1 LSIISCVMYKIILFI
16 LMFLFAS
23 CHNTGDSNSGTK
35 NSDNRSKVKSRN
47 HINGDAVSAESCRIL
62 VRGDSVFISEDSP
75 VCSKLNVQTVN
86 SREYLVEYTTSG
98 VVRPLSGHLA
108 EISTPFE
115 GRIEKSF
122 IKLGQKVNKG
132 TPLFE
137 VSSSEYLE
145 SLRMYLQALHEK
157 ELADKNYRRKEDLLH
172 SGVGSEKEYEEAKL
186 QLDLC
191 DKELEKAAAI
201 LKIYNI
207 NPADADLGQPLI
219 IRSPIRGE
227 IVKDNV
233 IVGQYLKSDSDPVT
247 TIADLDNVWIV
258 ARVKEKDLGTIGLQD
273 EVKIFTEGNPGN
285 PVKGSVDYIGN
296 MMNEQTR
303 SVEVYI
309 ECENADHFLKSG
321 MFVTVRFYH
330 NLPAVMIIPGSSVL
344 QDFNKSYLYVK
355 EGPELYVKRE
365 VTVTSIPDKKLI
377 INSGLESGK
386 TIVTEGAIYLH

>member
-1 LSIISCVMYKIILFI
+1 MVHIAACN
-16 LMFLFAS
+16 
-23 CHNTGDSNSGTK
+23 NTGNSKSDAK
-35 NSDNRSKVKSRN
+35 NSDKRMKVKSRN
-47 HINGDAVSAESCRIL
+47 HHNGEAVPAESCRIL
-62 VRGDSVFISEDSP
+62 VRGDSVFIKENSP
-75 VCSKLNVQTVN
+75 VCSKLKIQTVS
-86 SREYLVEYTTSG
+86 SREYLVELTTAG

-137 VSSSEYLE
+137 VSSSDYLE
-145 SLRMYLQALHEK
+145 SLRMYLQALREK
-157 ELADKNYRRKEDLLH
+157 ELADKNYRRKKDLMD
-172 SGVGSEKEYEEAKL
+172 SGVGSGKEYEEAKL
-186 QLDLC
+186 QFDLS

-207 NPADADLGQPLI
+207 NPANADLGQPLI
-219 IRSPIRGE
+219 IRSPISGE
-227 IVKDNV
+227 IVEDNV

-273 EVKIFTEGNPGN
+273 EVKVFTEGNPGN
-285 PVKGSVDYIGN
+285 PVNGSVDYIGN
-296 MMNEQTR
+296 MMDEQTR

-309 ECENADHFLKSG
+309 ECNNAEHFLKSG

-330 NLPAVMIIPGSSVL
+330 NLPEVMIIPGSSVL
-344 QDFNKSYLYVK
+344 QDFDKSYLYVK
-355 EGPELYVKRE
+355 EGPDLYIKRE

-377 INSGLESGK
+377 VNSGLEPGK

>member
-1 LSIISCVMYKIILFI
+1 MQKIILFI
-16 LMFLFAS
+16 LMVLFAS
-23 CHNTGDSNSGTK
+23 CNNTGNSNSDA
-35 NSDNRSKVKSRN
+35 NNPDNRSKVKSRN
-47 HINGDAVSAESCRIL
+47 RIHGDAASAESCRIL
-62 VRGDSVFISEDSP
+62 VRGDSVFITESSP
-75 VCSKLNVQTVN
+75 VCTKLKMQTVN
-86 SREYLVEYTTSG
+86 PREYLVEFTTSG
-98 VVRPLSGHLA
+98 VVKPLSGHLA

-115 GRIEKSF
+115 GRIERSF

-137 VSSSEYLE
+137 VSSSDYLE
-145 SLRMYLQALHEK
+145 SLRMYLQALHER
-157 ELADKNYRRKEDLLH
+157 ELADKNYRRKKDLYD
-172 SGVGSEKEYEEAKL
+172 SGVGSGKDYEEARL
-186 QLDLC
+186 QFDLC

-227 IVKDNV
+227 IVVDNL

-258 ARVKEKDLGTIGLQD
+258 ARVKEKDLGTIGPLD
-273 EVKIFTEGNPGN
+273 EVKIFTEGNPGE
-285 PVKGSVDYIGN
+285 PVMGSVDYIGN

-330 NLPAVMIIPGSSVL
+330 NLPEVMIIPGSSVL
-344 QDFNKSYLYVK
+344 QDFDKSYLYVK
-355 EGPELYVKRE
+355 EGPDLYIKRE

-377 INSGLESGK
+377 VNSGLEPGQ

>member
-1 LSIISCVMYKIILFI
+1 MIFI
-16 LMFLFAS
+16 AA
-23 CHNTGDSNSGTK
+23 CNNTDNSKPDSK
-35 NSDNRSKVKSRN
+35 NSDNRRKVKTRN
-47 HINGDAVSAESCRIL
+47 QTNGDAVSAESCRIL
-62 VRGDSVFISEDSP
+62 VRGDSVFITEDSP
-75 VCSKLNVQTVN
+75 VCSKLKIQTVS
-86 SREYLVEYTTSG
+86 SREYLVELTTSG

-137 VSSSEYLE
+137 VSSSDYLE
-145 SLRMYLQALHEK
+145 SLRMYLQALREK
-157 ELADKNYRRKEDLLH
+157 ELADKNYRRKKDLMD
-172 SGVGSEKEYEEAKL
+172 SGVGSGKEYEEAKL
-186 QLDLC
+186 QFDLS

-227 IVKDNV
+227 IVEDNV

-285 PVKGSVDYIGN
+285 HVSGSVDYIGN
-296 MMNEQTR
+296 MMDEQTR

-309 ECENADHFLKSG
+309 ECNNADHFLKSG

-330 NLPAVMIIPGSSVL
+330 NLPEVMIIPGSSVL
-344 QDFNKSYLYVK
+344 QDFDKSYLYVK
-355 EGPELYVKRE
+355 EGPDLYIKRE

-377 INSGLESGK
+377 VNSGLESGK

>member
-1 LSIISCVMYKIILFI
+1 MILI
-16 LMFLFAS
+16 TA
-23 CHNTGDSNSGTK
+23 CNNTGNNKPDSK
-35 NSDNRSKVKSRN
+35 NSDNRRKVKTRN
-47 HINGDAVSAESCRIL
+47 QTNGDAVSAESCRIL
-62 VRGDSVFISEDSP
+62 VRGDSVFITEDSP
-75 VCSKLNVQTVN
+75 VCSKLKIQTVS
-86 SREYLVEYTTSG
+86 SREYLVELTTSG

-137 VSSSEYLE
+137 VSSSDYLE
-145 SLRMYLQALHEK
+145 SLRMYLQALREK
-157 ELADKNYRRKEDLLH
+157 ELADTNYRRKKDLLD
-172 SGVGSEKEYEEAKL
+172 SGVGSGKEYEEAKL
-186 QLDLC
+186 QFDLS

-219 IRSPIRGE
+219 LRSPIRGE
-227 IVKDNV
+227 IVEDNV

-258 ARVKEKDLGTIGLQD
+258 ARVKEKDLGTIGLHD
-273 EVKIFTEGNPGN
+273 EVKIFTDGNPGN
-285 PVKGSVDYIGN
+285 PVRGSVDYIGN
-296 MMNEQTR
+296 MMDEQTR

-309 ECENADHFLKSG
+309 ECDNADHFLKSG

-330 NLPAVMIIPGSSVL
+330 NLPEVMIIPGSSVL
-344 QDFNKSYLYVK
+344 QDFDKSYLYVK
-355 EGPELYVKRE
+355 EGPDLYIKRE

-377 INSGLESGK
+377 VNSGLESGK